1 MQKNQ
6 VKHFP
11 IFIKKKTYR
20 HLPIDSLFI
29 MESKFIKSCGIKKK
43 SCNSKEFTLRKHCIN
58 MLLYS
63 FIFPCQI
70 PVTLQKSKSN

>member
-11 IFIKKKTYR
+11 IFIKKKLQTSSNR
-20 HLPIDSLFI
+20 FI
-29 MESKFIKSCGIKKK
+29 IHYGIKYSLIMWYKK

-58 MLLYS
+58 MLMYS